1 VNVSYNNR
9 LQILIINWTI
19 EIVCMLINQRLDKT
33 KIGKYKLMMLM
44 MLKLM
49 KMNNK
54 NKVILLIKIGAPIQI
69 LVDKQIKN

>member
-1 VNVSYNNR
+1 
-9 LQILIINWTI
+9 
-19 EIVCMLINQRLDKT
+19 MLINQRLDKT

-69 LVDKQIKN
+69 LVDKQIKNQNPEIVKRNKLKNKSL